1 MMKNRIHFI
10 QIQILK
16 GQFAN
21 SDSDLNFYMCVTP
34 KRTFKKLQFLCK
46 PVTEFMHGSESAK
59 HKHGY
64 VSSKKLAH
72 QFSKTKEFSPA
83 CYPPNRTNC
92 Y

>member
-34 KRTFKKLQFLCK
+34 KRTLKKLQFLCK
-46 PVTEFMHGSESAK
+46 PVSEFMDPNPQNT
-59 HKHGY
+59 
-64 VSSKKLAH
+64 KKETFL
-72 QFSKTKEFSPA
+72 QKS
-83 CYPPNRTNC
+83 
-92 Y
+92 